1 MSTLIFSEF
10 RIFFQKSLN
19 KLIFWYLSKR
29 RNDSNYQFDQSNSSN
44 FRLRVSPTF
53 RKLFQISRDVQ
64 YKEISKELN
73 SFCWPTTLKIWKKT
87 FLKSKIKLQASPY
100 TGHKSSRSIETIH
113 MNEIRSESYDSW
125 ISHAWWV
132 TDS

>member
-10 RIFFQKSLN
+10 RIFQKSLN
-19 KLIFWYLSKR
+19 KKFFWNLSKR
-29 RNDSNYQFDQSNSSN
+29 RNDSIYQFDQSNSSN
-44 FRLRVSPTF
+44 FRLRVSPTNF
-53 RKLFQISRDVQ
+53 FKYPVMRPINPKNFS
-64 YKEISKELN
+64 KNEIDPL
-73 SFCWPTTLKIWKKT
+73 PLKILINKP